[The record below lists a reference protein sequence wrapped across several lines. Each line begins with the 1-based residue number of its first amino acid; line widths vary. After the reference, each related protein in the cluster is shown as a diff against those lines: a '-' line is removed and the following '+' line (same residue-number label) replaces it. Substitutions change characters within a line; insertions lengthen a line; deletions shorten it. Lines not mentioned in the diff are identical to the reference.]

1 MWYNPSTYRW
11 EGNENDLSP
20 FDQVST
26 PSTAS
31 VPSHYFREKEIYR
44 EKENSTPRPALI
56 QNVNSSQN
64 VQVVGGMGK
73 QAFIPSH
80 LQNNVLTSSSV

>member
-31 VPSHYFREKEIYR
+31 VPSHYLREKDHQVYR
-44 EKENSTPRPALI
+44 EKENTTPRPALI

-73 QAFIPSH
+73 QLIS
-80 LQNNVLTSSSV
+80 LS